1 MGCSITWIDVV
12 RYAIFVMVRFSVAIC
27 TDLGAHFRAM
37 TNNYI
42 LLPVDHPIVRQFL
55 TSGTGTSS
63 AVRGRVTTRARRAKG
78 LPTIQGQNVVAGTTP
93 IKRRRRARRRTVA
106 ANQQNL
112 T

>member
-1 MGCSITWIDVV
+1 M
-12 RYAIFVMVRFSVAIC
+12 
-27 TDLGAHFRAM
+27 
-37 TNNYI
+37 NNYI

-63 AVRGRVTTRARRAKG
+63 AVRGRIATRARRAKG
-78 LPTIQGQNVVAGTTP
+78 LPMTGQTVASGTTP

-106 ANQQNL
+106 TQQNL